1 MEQGL
6 ELLVGDDFTLTCFA
20 NKTVKNCGPDH
31 DIDCS
36 KKVRWSITWEK
47 EDKLFR
53 NNLPEL
59 YVLFLLFH

>member
-1 MEQGL
+1 MEPGL

-36 KKVRWSITWEK
+36 KKVRWLIT
-47 EDKLFR
+47 
-53 NNLPEL
+53 
-59 YVLFLLFH
+59 